1 VFKKR
6 TIVISIFLVMFVFV
20 WIAKSA
26 ITKDKTATKTTAK
39 PVTNAAPK
47 VTTQK
52 LALKTP
58 VNQTSKSAAKTP
70 AKSTN
75 TEATAQALFTQAEK
89 FKADRELLKA
99 KELYTKISEDYSNFD
114 KIDEVQNELE
124 NTNMQLILSNLQVPN
139 KTVTYT
145 IESGDTLGKLAQKY
159 GTTVELIK
167 LNNNIKGD
175 VIRLGQKLRVWTGK
189 FNIFV
194 DKSQNILI
202 LKDGEE
208 VVKTYHVSTGE
219 NNSTPVGQFKVIS
232 RLVDPVWFNKGAVVP
247 PASPENVLGTRWMG
261 FDIPGYG
268 IHGTVEPDKIGQ
280 QVTAGCVRMRN
291 QEVEELFN
299 LIPMGTPVSI
309 TD

>member
-1 VFKKR
+1 MFKKR
-6 TIVISIFLVMFVFV
+6 TLVISVFLVMFVFV
-20 WIAKSA
+20 WMAMSA
-26 ITKDKTATKTTAK
+26 ITKDKTTTKTTAK
-39 PVTNAAPK
+39 TVTKTAPK
-47 VTTQK
+47 ATTQR

-58 VNQTSKSAAKTP
+58 VKQPAKPAAKAP

-75 TEATAQALFTQAEK
+75 TEATAQALFAQAQK
-89 FKADRELLKA
+89 LKADRELIKA
-99 KELYTKISEDYSNFD
+99 KEIFTKISEEYSNFE

-139 KTVTYT
+139 KTVMYT

-175 VIRLGQKLRVWTGK
+175 VIRLGQKLRVWTGH

-247 PASPENVLGTRWMG
+247 PQSPDNVLGTRWMG

-299 LIPMGTPVSI
+299 LVPTGTLVSI